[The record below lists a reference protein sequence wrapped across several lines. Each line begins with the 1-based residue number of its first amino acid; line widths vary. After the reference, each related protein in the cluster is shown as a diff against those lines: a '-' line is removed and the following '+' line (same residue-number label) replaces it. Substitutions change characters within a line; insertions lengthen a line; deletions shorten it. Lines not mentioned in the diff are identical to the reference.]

1 MAKEWDLDPLGGDI
15 WVDTLEHFEPQ
26 ISPNSLGLQKHP
38 ASSLVN
44 KGNYTSH
51 GNYATQMRQVP
62 YQTVFTSGSVLTT
75 PAGHPLKTRIISQQE
90 GQGGCAREMQDW
102 LRGAGRNQDVCL
114 CIPRVTDQRSGSQ
127 RWTKRDLVNI
137 GVLSCNIEDS
147 GRSQNRSFIYATSIV
162 LGKSHG
168 LQQTK

>member
-26 ISPNSLGLQKHP
+26 IPPNSLGLQKHP

-75 PAGHPLKTRIISQQE
+75 PCQPDIKYLMKHFTTEHFEPFIYILILKI
-90 GQGGCAREMQDW
+90 
-102 LRGAGRNQDVCL
+102 GALYKCFWQ
-114 CIPRVTDQRSGSQ
+114 
-127 RWTKRDLVNI
+127 LVNTN
-137 GVLSCNIEDS
+137 LD
-147 GRSQNRSFIYATSIV
+147 
-162 LGKSHG
+162 KS
-168 LQQTK
+168 K